1 MRAQGGWSSYS
12 HSLRVPTDSAVG
24 PACTA
29 IVASSQMP
37 SFAERVSGPTVGPWV
52 YTALLSWV
60 TFLGANL
67 WVDAAHEWLDD

>member
-1 MRAQGGWSSYS
+1 
-12 HSLRVPTDSAVG
+12 
-24 PACTA
+24 
-29 IVASSQMP
+29 MP